1 MTQFGLVTEGESDYV
16 VLKSILRGFF
26 TPDLLVTPKH
36 PLRDETDKDRATG
49 GWTNLRTYL
58 KSEAFRGAFQSV
70 EYIVVQIDTDVGGEY
85 GVSARDHAGELSVAS
100 LVEKTCQKLIEWI
113 GEDFYSMV
121 KGRIIFAISVHEIEC
136 WLLPIYF
143 ENDKKKMA
151 KTTGCINTLN
161 QVLPQREGFSIH
173 AKEYRFYERMSKPF
187 LKRKDLDKFYPHNPS
202 FAIFID
208 KLKGVHLDT
217 E

>member
-49 GWTNLRTYL
+49 GWPNLRNYL

-70 EYIVVQIDTDVGGEY
+70 EYIVVQIDTDVCGEY
-85 GVSARDHAGELSVAS
+85 GVSDRDHTGELSVAA
-100 LVEKTCQKLIEWI
+100 LVERTSEKLIEWI
-113 GEDFYSMV
+113 GPEFYSLV
-121 KGRIIFAISVHEIEC
+121 QDRTIFAISVHEIEC

-143 ENDKKKMA
+143 TDSKRQ

-173 AKEYRFYERMSKPF
+173 AKEYRYYERMSKPF
-187 LKRKDLDKFYPHNPS
+187 LKRKELDKHYPHNPS
-202 FAIFID
+202 FAIFIS
-208 KLKGVHLDT
+208 KLDGIQVGL